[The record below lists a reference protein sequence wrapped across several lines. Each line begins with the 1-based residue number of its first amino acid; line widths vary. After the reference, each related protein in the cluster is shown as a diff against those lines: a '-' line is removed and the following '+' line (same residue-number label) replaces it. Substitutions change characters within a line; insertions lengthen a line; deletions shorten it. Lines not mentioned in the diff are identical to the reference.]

1 VNEVESKQEQVPA
14 EIVSRGNDS
23 SDSVHRYEYD
33 TGMQCKL
40 RQALTNQKQ
49 ALTVSFNSAQHLTLL
64 TMGFWSLGGFMPLVL
79 NGNHWFVENK
89 CAVLMSKLRLLI

>member
-1 VNEVESKQEQVPA
+1 
-14 EIVSRGNDS
+14 
-23 SDSVHRYEYD
+23 
-33 TGMQCKL
+33 L
-40 RQALTNQKQ
+40 
-49 ALTVSFNSAQHLTLL
+49 VSFNSAQHLTLL